1 MSIPNWMKELTR
13 WQSASKTPLG
23 IHTRRPKDPVHRES
37 AYGKRYYFQIDANQI
52 YFTQR
57 EMEVALLLL
66 QGLTYKGIGEVLGIT
81 GRTIECYITHLRT
94 KLNCSNKK
102 ALIVCLR
109 RLDVYGICCEMGQGG
124 FLGGR

>member
-23 IHTRRPKDPVHRES
+23 IHTRHLKDPVHRES

-81 GRTIECYITHLRT
+81 GRTIECSKTSSAAITANPARYHQP
-94 KLNCSNKK
+94 KPGN
-102 ALIVCLR
+102 A
-109 RLDVYGICCEMGQGG
+109 QGKIASVRM
-124 FLGGR
+124 LTR